1 MQLTER
7 QSDMNMGTNG
17 SNRHLAET
25 IQLPINNNKKYF
37 FKKKKVVFESISYSE
52 KASMKNSKANK
63 QNGQK
68 IFLNN

>member
-1 MQLTER
+1 
-7 QSDMNMGTNG
+7 MGTNG

-37 FKKKKVVFESISYSE
+37 LKKVVFKSISYSE

-63 QNGQK
+63 QNVQK
-68 IFLNN
+68 VFLNN